1 MSNTKLIISQPALGR
16 LVRYLHY
23 LNQLSDDAGMYTSA
37 TAIADALALNQVQV
51 RKDLAAVSQG
61 GRPKVGYVRSE
72 LISEIE
78 RFLGY
83 DNLTDAILV
92 GVGNLGKALMSY
104 EGFASHGLNIVAG
117 FDTNPALIDS
127 EIHGKKIV
135 SSDRLVNLCRR
146 LNIHIG
152 ILAVPPEAAQ
162 SSCDMLLKGG
172 VLAIWNFTPVAL
184 SVPDHILVKNE
195 NLVES
200 FVVLSR
206 MLTERLQERNLMSGD
221 ATGGRNT

>member
-23 LNQLSDDAGMYTSA
+23 LTQLAEDAGMYTSA
-37 TAIADALALNQVQV
+37 TAIAEALALNQVQV

-72 LISEIE
+72 LIHEIE
-78 RFLGY
+78 SFLGY

-92 GVGNLGKALMSY
+92 GVGNLGKALLSY
-104 EGFASHGLNIVAG
+104 EGFANHGLNIVAG
-117 FDTNPALIDS
+117 FDTDPAIIGS
-127 EIHGKKIV
+127 EVHGKKIV

-146 LNIHIG
+146 MNIHIG
-152 ILAVPPEAAQ
+152 ILAVPPDAAQ
-162 SSCDMLLKGG
+162 VACDLLLKGG
-172 VLAIWNFTPVAL
+172 VLAIWNFTPMPL
-184 SVPDHILVKNE
+184 SVPDHIIVKNE

-206 MLTERLQERNLMSGD
+206 MLTDRLQESNRVSEASL
-221 ATGGRNT
+221 GGCNT